1 MEFNESLKELY
12 ETALSLHLGLAVIL
26 ISLIV
31 IHFCLIEFG
40 VNSPSYAKR
49 IRFFLPTYY
58 GFLAAMLM
66 TGLLLMS
73 VFYFHLSF
81 RAVVMIAVWVLL
93 IGLGAMEFKK
103 LKVAMKTKKFIDF
116 KKKMRFKILAD
127 LVLVLIASG
136 VR

>member
-12 ETALSLHLGLAVIL
+12 EMALSLHLAIAVIL
-26 ISLIV
+26 IALII

-49 IRFFLPTYY
+49 IRLFLPTYY
-58 GFLAAMLM
+58 SFLAAMLM

-81 RAVVMIAVWVLL
+81 RAVVMIVVWVFL
-93 IGLGAMEFKK
+93 IGLGVMEFKK
-103 LKVAMKTKKFIDF
+103 LKVAMKSKNFIDF
-116 KKKMRFKILAD
+116 RKKMRFKILLD
-127 LVLVLIASG
+127 LALVLIASG